1 MTACPN
7 PEKVRYPGKRS
18 ARRAMR
24 RIQDNR
30 ADGLGRLHVYP
41 CGDHFHVGHI
51 ARESWRDRH
60 R

>member
-1 MTACPN
+1 MPTCPQ
-7 PEKVRYPGKRS
+7 PEKTRYRGKRS

-24 RIQDNR
+24 EIQKHK
-30 ADGLGRLHVYP
+30 ADGGGRLHVYP

-51 ARESWRDRH
+51 KRESWRDGH